1 MKALKFALIAAI
13 VACTMVSLANADE
26 FKSKPKKVVSMTFD
40 RAVKIPGL
48 VTAIYEQVDP
58 IFLNKIEQLYVV
70 EVVYNG
76 AIYRILGSRMNW
88 ISFFRP
94 RPRPHPPVVKK
105 YDGIMANE

>member
-26 FKSKPKKVVSMTFD
+26 FKSKPKKVINMTFD

-58 IFLNKIEQLYVV
+58 IFLNKIEELYVV

-76 AIYRILGSRMNW
+76 AIYHILGSRLDW
-88 ISFFRP
+88 INFFRP
-94 RPRPHPPVVKK
+94 RPLPRVVKK
-105 YDGIMANE
+105 HEGIMANE